1 MNQSIKKKNGYYYF
15 VISVDF
21 VAIRA
26 VENVIVEINYL
37 MIKLLILSY
46 DGSM

>member
-1 MNQSIKKKNGYYYF
+1 MNQSIKKNGYYYF

-26 VENVIVEINYL
+26 VENVIVEIN
-37 MIKLLILSY
+37 
-46 DGSM
+46 